1 MEEYFDVLDE
11 EGMPSGITKP
21 KSEVHTKGYWH
32 RTVHIWIINENNEI
46 LLQRRSNTKKRNPNI
61 LTISCEGHVSAGE
74 SSIQGAIRELDEEL
88 GLKVKNDDL
97 KYIKSIKRA
106 ENRATNYYNNEF
118 KDFYILRTNVKVEDI
133 IYQKEEISEV
143 MYVTWETL
151 KEIIHTNEV
160 IIREYSYEILKD
172 FFKNKS

>member
-11 EGMPSGITKP
+11 EGIPTGVTKP

-74 SSIQGAIRELDEEL
+74 SSLQGAIRELNEEL
-88 GLKVKNDDL
+88 GLKVNNDDL
-97 KYIKSIKRA
+97 VFIKTIKRA
-106 ENRATNYYNNEF
+106 ENRADDYYNNEF
-118 KDFYILRTNVKVEDI
+118 KDFYILRTNIKANDI
-133 IYQKEEISEV
+133 VYPKEEISEI
-143 MYVTWETL
+143 MYVTWEKL
-151 KEIIHTNEV
+151 KEIIPTDEV
-160 IIREYSYEILKD
+160 IIRDYSYEILD
-172 FFKNKS
+172 DLFKNKS

>member
-11 EGMPSGITKP
+11 EGNFTGTTKS

-74 SSIQGAIRELDEEL
+74 SSIQGAIRELSEEL
-88 GLKVKNDDL
+88 GLK
-97 KYIKSIKRA
+97 IKSDELIFIKTIKRA
-106 ENRATNYYNNEF
+106 ENRAANYYNNEF
-118 KDFYILRTNVKVEDI
+118 KDFYILRTNIKANDI
-133 IYQKEEISEV
+133 VYQKEEISEI
-143 MYVTWETL
+143 MYVTWEKL
-151 KEIIHTNEV
+151 KDIIHTNEV
-160 IIREYSYEILKD
+160 IIRDYSYEILKD
-172 FFKNKS
+172 YFKNKS

>member
-1 MEEYFDVLDE
+1 M
-11 EGMPSGITKP
+11 
-21 KSEVHTKGYWH
+21 
-32 RTVHIWIINENNEI
+32 
-46 LLQRRSNTKKRNPNI
+46 RRSCFCRRKLYSRSK
-61 LTISCEGHVSAGE
+61 
-74 SSIQGAIRELDEEL
+74 EL
-88 GLKVKNDDL
+88 GLKVKNENL

-151 KEIIHTNEV
+151 KEIIHTNEA
-160 IIREYSYEILKD
+160 IIRDYSYEILED